1 MSLAMFFGG
10 VVGFALGCIVSIVVA
25 MVLFNKFQ
33 KKQEQKAEN
42 RHSIVNT
49 IGKAC
54 ADVENAF
61 SSYRMGNLVSE
72 KLREIISSKIESIT
86 TQINSNVDI
95 LDAYYVKHIERFMQ
109 DQKAFLKEEGKSSET
124 SPEGMRGISRGPF
137 FGFEEPTFKLFSET
151 GVSLKESLQE
161 PAAKEFSGKT
171 DMKTFETGPEVSTK
185 FETGRTSKIPVEEV
199 KAYKE
204 PEPVKEDLFSFKPST
219 LETITFETKEFEP
232 KSIFQPETTFKP
244 EPSKVEEEFDIE
256 PAKKREPVMPPPAP
270 PRKKGKEKEPVKGTP
285 VFEPSFDASSTQEFS
300 LKDLSGKIKA
310 GKSSPVPKETS
321 QPYPVTEQKPKV
333 QKDEEEEVF
342 EVNIPKM
349 HGSAAQADTEEESL
363 ITGNEVIDKIDSF
376 FGFKHK
382 K

>member
-1 MSLAMFFGG
+1 MSITMFFGG
-10 VVGFALGCIVSIVVA
+10 VVGFALGCIVSIIIA

-33 KKQEQKAEN
+33 KKQEKKAEN
-42 RHSIVNT
+42 RHSVVNT

-54 ADVENAF
+54 ADIENAF
-61 SSYRMGNLVSE
+61 SSHRMGNLVAE
-72 KLREIISSKIESIT
+72 KLRELISSKIESIT

-95 LDAYYVKHIERFMQ
+95 LDAYYVKHIDRFMQ
-109 DQKAFLKEEGKSSET
+109 DQKAFLSGEEKAADTSSE
-124 SPEGMRGISRGPF
+124 GIRGISRGPLF
-137 FGFEEPTFKLFSET
+137 SFEEPSFKLFSES
-151 GVSLKESLQE
+151 GISLKETFQE
-161 PAAKEFSGKT
+161 PASKEFAGTT
-171 DMKTFETGPEVSTK
+171 DMKTFETGPEVSTR

-219 LETITFETKEFEP
+219 LETITFETKEFEQ
-232 KSIFQPETTFKP
+232 KSIFHPETTFKP
-244 EPSKVEEEFDIE
+244 EPTKVEEEFDIE
-256 PAKKREPVMPPPAP
+256 PAKKREPVMPPPH
-270 PRKKGKEKEPVKGTP
+270 KKGKDKEPVKGTP

-300 LKDLSGKIKA
+300 LTDLSKKLKP
-310 GKSSPVPKETS
+310 GKSSPASKEAS
-321 QPYPVTEQKPKV
+321 QPHPVTEQKPRG
-333 QKDEEEEVF
+333 QKEEEEEVF

-349 HGSAAQADTEEESL
+349 HGAAAKGETEEESL